1 MVPGTLYLVP
11 NLLGATKPEQVLP
24 AGTLDIVKRLKHF
37 VVENTRTSR
46 RVLSRI
52 GMDNPIDDI
61 EFIELDKHNAHH
73 LDLMQH
79 LGPCLN
85 GEDMGL
91 MSEAG
96 TPCVADPGAL
106 VVDLAHSAGI
116 KVVPL
121 VGPNAMILALMA
133 SGFNGQAFAFHGYLP
148 IKSPER
154 QNAIKNL
161 ERRSMANDETELFI
175 ETPFRNNAMLQD
187 LCKNL
192 HPATQLCV
200 ACNLTC
206 DDELIVS
213 QDIASWKS
221 YKSDFNKKPA
231 VFLIYAG
238 NRRESSPSVYGTPS
252 GNRCANRNRSA
263 RR

>member
-1 MVPGTLYLVP
+1 MTNNFGKLYLVP

-24 AGTLDIVKRLKHF
+24 VGTLEIVKRLNHF

-52 GMDNPIDDI
+52 GMDNAIDGI
-61 EFIELDKHNAHH
+61 EFIELDKHNARN
-73 LDLMQH
+73 LDLMEH
-79 LGPCLN
+79 LGACLQ

-116 KVVPL
+116 QVIPL

-154 QNAIKNL
+154 QNAIKDL
-161 ERRSMANDETELFI
+161 ERRSMANNETELFI
-175 ETPFRNNAMLQD
+175 ETPFRNNAMIEELV
-187 LCKNL
+187 KNC
-192 HPATQLCV
+192 HPTTMLCV
-200 ACNLTC
+200 ASDITME
-206 DDELIVS
+206 DEKVVS
-213 QDIASWKS
+213 KPISDWKQIK
-221 YKSDFNKKPA
+221 YDWNKKPA
-231 VFLIYAG
+231 VFLIYCPKF
-238 NRRESSPSVYGTPS
+238 RKKY
-252 GNRCANRNRSA
+252 
-263 RR
+263 

>member
-1 MVPGTLYLVP
+1 MISNHFGKLYLVP
-11 NLLGATKPEQVLP
+11 NLLGATRPEHVLP
-24 AGTLDIVKRLKHF
+24 QGTLDIVKRLKHF

-52 GMDNPIDDI
+52 GMNNAIDDI
-61 EFIELDKHNAHH
+61 NFIELDKHNTKN
-73 LDLMQH
+73 LDLMEH
-79 LGPCLN
+79 LGPCLQ

-106 VVDLAHSAGI
+106 VVDLAHTAGI
-116 KVVPL
+116 QVFPL

-154 QNAIKNL
+154 QNAIKDL
-161 ERRSMANDETELFI
+161 ERRSATHDETELFI

-187 LCKNL
+187 LCQNL
-192 HPATQLCV
+192 HPATRVCV
-200 ACNLTC
+200 ASNLTC
-206 DDELIVS
+206 EDEQIIS
-213 QDIASWKS
+213 QDIASWKQF
-221 YKSDFNKKPA
+221 KGDLNKKPA
-231 VFLIYAG
+231 VFLIYC
-238 NRRESSPSVYGTPS
+238 E
-252 GNRCANRNRSA
+252 A
-263 RR
+263 RRNFQRKKS

>member
-1 MVPGTLYLVP
+1 MMTGTFGKLYLVP
-11 NLLGATKPEQVLP
+11 NLLGATQPEHVLP
-24 AGTLDIVKRLKHF
+24 AGTLSIVKRLKYF

-52 GMDNPIDDI
+52 GMDLAIDEI
-61 EFIELDKHNAHH
+61 EFVELDKHNARN
-73 LDLMQH
+73 LDLIEH
-79 LGPCLN
+79 LGPCLQ

-116 KVVPL
+116 QVVPL

-154 QNAIKNL
+154 QNAIKDL
-161 ERRSMANDETELFI
+161 ERRSAANNETELFI

-192 HPATQLCV
+192 HPTTRLCV
-200 ACNLTC
+200 ACNLTW
-206 DDELIVS
+206 DDELVVS
-213 QDIASWKS
+213 QDVGAWKS
-221 YKSDFNKKPA
+221 FKGDLNKKPA
-231 VFLIYAG
+231 VFLVYSEP
-238 NRRESSPSVYGTPS
+238 RRGFQ
-252 GNRCANRNRSA
+252 RKKQ
-263 RR
+263 

>member
-1 MVPGTLYLVP
+1 MIANTFGKLYLVP
-11 NLLGATKPEQVLP
+11 NLLGATRPEQVLP
-24 AGTLDIVKRLKHF
+24 QGTLDLVRRLKHF

-52 GMDNPIDDI
+52 GMDNAIDDI
-61 EFIELDKHNAHH
+61 EFIELDKHNTRN
-73 LDLMQH
+73 LDLTEH
-79 LGPCLN
+79 LGACLQ

-116 KVVPL
+116 QVIPL

-154 QNAIKNL
+154 QNAIKGL

-192 HPATQLCV
+192 HPSTMLCV
-200 ACNLTC
+200 TSNLTC
-206 DDELIVS
+206 DDEQIIS
-213 QDIASWKS
+213 QSIGEWKTF
-221 YKSDFNKKPA
+221 KGDLNKKPA
-231 VFLIYAG
+231 VFLIYSKG
-238 NRRESSPSVYGTPS
+238 RNIRR
-252 GNRCANRNRSA
+252 
-263 RR
+263 

>member
-1 MVPGTLYLVP
+1 MEFGTLYLVP

-24 AGTLDIVKRLKHF
+24 AGTLTIVKKLRHF
-37 VVENTRTSR
+37 VVENTRTTR

-52 GMDNPIDDI
+52 GMDAAIDDI
-61 EFIELDKHNAHH
+61 EFIELDKHDARN

-79 LGPCLN
+79 LGPCLQ

-116 KVVPL
+116 RVVPL
-121 VGPNAMILALMA
+121 TGPNAMILALMA

-154 QNAIKNL
+154 QNAIKDL
-161 ERRSMANDETELFI
+161 ERRSANNDETELFI
-175 ETPFRNNAMLQD
+175 ETPFRNNAMLED

-192 HPATQLCV
+192 HPTTRLCI
-200 ACNLTC
+200 ASNITC
-206 DDELIVS
+206 EDESIIS
-213 QDIASWKS
+213 QDIASWK
-221 YKSDFNKKPA
+221 KFKGDLNKKPA
-231 VFLIYAG
+231 VFLIYSE
-238 NRRESSPSVYGTPS
+238 RRPARFNKPSS
-252 GNRCANRNRSA
+252 R
-263 RR
+263 

>member
-1 MVPGTLYLVP
+1 MTANAFGKLYLVP
-11 NLLGATKPEQVLP
+11 NLLGATRPEQVIP
-24 AGTLDIVKRLKHF
+24 AGTLDIVKRLRHF

-52 GMDNPIDDI
+52 GMNCPIDDI
-61 EFIELDKHNAHH
+61 EFIELDKHDTRH
-73 LDLMQH
+73 LDLMEH
-79 LGPCLN
+79 LGPCLQ
-85 GEDMGL
+85 GEDMGV

-106 VVDLAHSAGI
+106 VVDMAHSAGI
-116 KVVPL
+116 QVVPL

-154 QNAIKNL
+154 QNAIKDL
-161 ERRSMANDETELFI
+161 ERRSAAHNETELFI

-192 HPATQLCV
+192 HPTTRLCV

-206 DDELIVS
+206 EDELIIS
-213 QDIASWKS
+213 QDIGAWKGF
-221 YKSDFNKKPA
+221 KGDLNKKPA
-231 VFLIYAG
+231 VFLLYCEQ
-238 NRRESSPSVYGTPS
+238 RR
-252 GNRCANRNRSA
+252 AF

>member
-1 MVPGTLYLVP
+1 MVP
-11 NLLGATKPEQVLP
+11 NLLGATKPEQVIP
-24 AGTLDIVKRLKHF
+24 SGTLDIVKRLRHF

-52 GMDNPIDDI
+52 GMDNAIDDI
-61 EFIELDKHNAHH
+61 EFIELDKHNKSHE
-73 LDLMQH
+73 LDLMEH

-116 KVVPL
+116 QVIPL

-161 ERRSMANDETELFI
+161 ERRSMTNNETELFI

-192 HPATQLCV
+192 HPSTRVCV

-206 DDELIVS
+206 DDELIIS
-213 QDIASWKS
+213 QDVLEWK
-221 YKSDFNKKPA
+221 KFKGDLNKKPA
-231 VFLIYAG
+231 VFLIY
-238 NRRESSPSVYGTPS
+238 
-252 GNRCANRNRSA
+252 RSQK
-263 RR
+263 

>member
-1 MVPGTLYLVP
+1 MIANHFGKLYLVP

-24 AGTLDIVKRLKHF
+24 QGTLDIVKRLKHF

-52 GMDNPIDDI
+52 GMEHPIDDI
-61 EFIELDKHNAHH
+61 TFIELDKHNAKN
-73 LDLMQH
+73 LDLMEH
-79 LGPCLN
+79 LGPCLQ

-106 VVDLAHSAGI
+106 VVDLAHTAGI
-116 KVVPL
+116 QVVPL

-154 QNAIKNL
+154 QNAIKDL
-161 ERRSMANDETELFI
+161 ERRSAAHDETELFI

-192 HPATQLCV
+192 HPATRVCV
-200 ACNLTC
+200 ASNLTC
-206 DDELIVS
+206 EDEQIIS
-213 QDIASWKS
+213 QDIASWKTF
-221 YKSDFNKKPA
+221 KGDLNKKPA
-231 VFLIYAG
+231 VFL
-238 NRRESSPSVYGTPS
+238 VYCDGRK
-252 GNRCANRNRSA
+252 GFQKKKY
-263 RR
+263 

>member
-1 MVPGTLYLVP
+1 MITGNFGKLYLVP

-24 AGTLDIVKRLKHF
+24 QGTLSIVKSLKYF
-37 VVENTRTSR
+37 VVENTRTTR

-61 EFIELDKHNAHH
+61 EFIELDKHNAKN
-73 LDLMQH
+73 LDLMEH
-79 LGPCLN
+79 LGACLN

-116 KVVPL
+116 QVVPL
-121 VGPNAMILALMA
+121 TGPNAMILALMA

-154 QNAIKNL
+154 QNAIKDL
-161 ERRSMANDETELFI
+161 ERRSAANDETELFI
-175 ETPFRNNAMLQD
+175 ETPFRNNAMLED

-192 HPATQLCV
+192 HPATRLCI
-200 ACNLTC
+200 ASNITC
-206 DDELIVS
+206 EDEQIIS
-213 QDIASWKS
+213 QDIGEWK
-221 YKSDFNKKPA
+221 KFKGDLNKKPA
-231 VFLIYAG
+231 VFLIYSETKG
-238 NRRESSPSVYGTPS
+238 YLKRR
-252 GNRCANRNRSA
+252 
-263 RR
+263 

>member
-1 MVPGTLYLVP
+1 MITGTFGKLYLVP
-11 NLLGATKPEQVLP
+11 NLLGATQPEHVLP
-24 AGTLDIVKRLKHF
+24 AGTLSIVKRLKYF

-52 GMDNPIDDI
+52 GMLNPIDDI
-61 EFIELDKHNAHH
+61 EFIELDKHNARN
-73 LDLMQH
+73 LDLMEH
-79 LGPCLN
+79 LGPCFQ
-85 GEDMGL
+85 GEDVGL

-106 VVDLAHSAGI
+106 VVDLAHSSGI
-116 KVVPL
+116 QVVPL

-154 QNAIKNL
+154 QNAIKDL
-161 ERRSMANDETELFI
+161 ERRSAANNETELFI

-192 HPATQLCV
+192 HPTTRLCV

-206 DDELIVS
+206 DDELVVS
-213 QDIASWKS
+213 QDVGAWKS
-221 YKSDFNKKPA
+221 FKGDLNKKPA
-231 VFLIYAG
+231 VFLVYSEP
-238 NRRESSPSVYGTPS
+238 RRGFQ
-252 GNRCANRNRSA
+252 RKKQ
-263 RR
+263 

>member
-1 MVPGTLYLVP
+1 MTNNFGKLYLVP
-11 NLLGATKPEQVLP
+11 NLLGATKPEQVIP
-24 AGTLDIVKRLKHF
+24 AGTLSIVKRLKYF

-52 GMDNPIDDI
+52 GMDNAIDDI
-61 EFIELDKHNAHH
+61 EFIELDKHNARN
-73 LDLMQH
+73 LDLMEH
-79 LGPCLN
+79 LGACLQ

-116 KVVPL
+116 QVIPL

-154 QNAIKNL
+154 QNAIKDFPYSAKREQFAL
-161 ERRSMANDETELFI
+161 LVMKSKYELAERSVDAKRLDRYRDAEDECYGFI
-175 ETPFRNNAMLQD
+175 NEYPDSNYKKLAERYIEH
-187 LCKNL
+187 CKKY
-192 HPATQLCV
+192 TK
-200 ACNLTC
+200 
-206 DDELIVS
+206 
-213 QDIASWKS
+213 DIE
-221 YKSDFNKKPA
+221 D
-231 VFLIYAG
+231 
-238 NRRESSPSVYGTPS
+238 
-252 GNRCANRNRSA
+252 
-263 RR
+263 

>member
-1 MVPGTLYLVP
+1 MIAGNFGKLYLVP

-24 AGTLDIVKRLKHF
+24 AGTLTIVKRLKHF

-52 GMDNPIDDI
+52 GMDCAIDDI
-61 EFIELDKHNAHH
+61 EFIELDKHNARY
-73 LDLMQH
+73 LDLMEH
-79 LGPCLN
+79 LGPCLQ

-116 KVVPL
+116 QVVPL

-154 QNAIKNL
+154 QNAIKDL
-161 ERRSMANDETELFI
+161 ERRSMNNNETELFI

-192 HPATQLCV
+192 HPSTRLCI
-200 ACNLTC
+200 ASNLTC
-206 DDELIVS
+206 EDELIIS
-213 QDIASWKS
+213 QDIGEWK
-221 YKSDFNKKPA
+221 KFKGDLNKKPA
-231 VFLIYAG
+231 VFL
-238 NRRESSPSVYGTPS
+238 VYCETK
-252 GNRCANRNRSA
+252 RNKK
-263 RR
+263 

>member
-1 MVPGTLYLVP
+1 MTNNFGKLYLVP
-11 NLLGATKPEQVLP
+11 NLLGATKPEQVIP
-24 AGTLDIVKRLKHF
+24 TGTLQIVKRLKHF

-46 RVLSRI
+46 RVLSRV
-52 GMDNPIDDI
+52 GMDCAIDDI
-61 EFIELDKHNAHH
+61 EFIELDKHNARN
-73 LDLMQH
+73 LDLMEH
-79 LGPCLN
+79 LGACLQ

-116 KVVPL
+116 QVIPL

-154 QNAIKNL
+154 QNAIKDL
-161 ERRSMANDETELFI
+161 ERRS
-175 ETPFRNNAMLQD
+175 FRNNAMLQD

-192 HPATQLCV
+192 HPATRVCV

-206 DDELIVS
+206 DDELIIS
-213 QDIASWKS
+213 QSIREWKS
-221 YKSDFNKKPA
+221 YKGDLNKKPA
-231 VFLIYAG
+231 VFLVYSEP
-238 NRRESSPSVYGTPS
+238 RR
-252 GNRCANRNRSA
+252 NIQRKK
-263 RR
+263 

>member
-1 MVPGTLYLVP
+1 MVFGKLFLVP

-24 AGTLDIVKRLKHF
+24 AGTLDIVKRLRHF

-52 GMDNPIDDI
+52 GMNCAIDDI
-61 EFIELDKHNAHH
+61 EFIELDKHDKSHS
-73 LDLMQH
+73 LDLMEH
-79 LGPCLN
+79 LGPCLQ

-116 KVVPL
+116 QVVPL

-161 ERRSMANDETELFI
+161 ERRSMSNNETELFI
-175 ETPFRNNAMLQD
+175 ETPFRNNAMIAD

-192 HPATQLCV
+192 HPSTRVCV

-206 DDELIVS
+206 DDELVIS
-213 QDIASWKS
+213 QDVAEWK
-221 YKSDFNKKPA
+221 KFKGDLNKKPA
-231 VFLIYAG
+231 VFL
-238 NRRESSPSVYGTPS
+238 VYS
-252 GNRCANRNRSA
+252 EAKR
-263 RR
+263 

>member
-1 MVPGTLYLVP
+1 MTFGKLYLVP
-11 NLLGATKPEQVLP
+11 NLLGATQPEQVLP
-24 AGTLDIVKRLKHF
+24 AGTLSIVKGLRHF
-37 VVENTRTSR
+37 VVENIRTSR

-52 GMDNPIDDI
+52 GMNCAIDDI
-61 EFIELDKHNAHH
+61 EFIELDKHNARN
-73 LDLMQH
+73 LDLMEH
-79 LGPCLN
+79 LGACLQ

-116 KVVPL
+116 QVVPL

-133 SGFNGQAFAFHGYLP
+133 SGFNGQAFAFHGYMP

-161 ERRSMANDETELFI
+161 ERRSMSNNETELFI
-175 ETPFRNNAMLQD
+175 ETPFRNNAMLAD
-187 LCKNL
+187 LCKHL
-192 HPATQLCV
+192 HPSTRVCV

-206 DDELIVS
+206 EDELIIS
-213 QDIASWKS
+213 QDVAEWK
-221 YKSDFNKKPA
+221 KFKGDLNKKPA
-231 VFLIYAG
+231 VFLIY
-238 NRRESSPSVYGTPS
+238 S
-252 GNRCANRNRSA
+252 GR
-263 RR
+263 

>member
-1 MVPGTLYLVP
+1 MITGTFGKLYLVP
-11 NLLGATKPEQVLP
+11 NLLGATQPEHVLP
-24 AGTLDIVKRLKHF
+24 AGTLSIVKRLKYF

-52 GMDNPIDDI
+52 GMDLAIDEI
-61 EFIELDKHNAHH
+61 EFVELDKHNARN
-73 LDLMQH
+73 LDLMEH
-79 LGPCLN
+79 LGPCLQ

-96 TPCVADPGAL
+96 TPCVSDPGAL
-106 VVDLAHSAGI
+106 VVDVAHSAGI
-116 KVVPL
+116 QVVPL

-154 QNAIKNL
+154 QNAIKDL
-161 ERRSMANDETELFI
+161 ERRSAANNETELFI

-192 HPATQLCV
+192 HPTTMLCV

-206 DDELIVS
+206 DDELVVS
-213 QDIASWKS
+213 QDVGAWKS
-221 YKSDFNKKPA
+221 FKGDLNKKPA
-231 VFLIYAG
+231 VFLVYSEP
-238 NRRESSPSVYGTPS
+238 RRGFQ
-252 GNRCANRNRSA
+252 RKKQ
-263 RR
+263 

>member
-1 MVPGTLYLVP
+1 MTFGTLYLVP

-24 AGTLDIVKRLKHF
+24 AGTLSIVKRLRHF

-52 GMDNPIDDI
+52 GMDYPIDEI
-61 EFIELDKHNAHH
+61 EFIELDKHDKGGD
-73 LDLMQH
+73 LDLMEH
-79 LGPCLN
+79 LGACLQ
-85 GEDMGL
+85 GEDMGV

-121 VGPNAMILALMA
+121 VGPNAMILGLMA
-133 SGFNGQAFAFHGYLP
+133 SGFNGQSFAFHGYLP
-148 IKSPER
+148 IKSPDR

-161 ERRSMANDETELFI
+161 ERRSMTNNETELFI
-175 ETPFRNNAMLQD
+175 ETPFRNNAMLAD

-192 HPATQLCV
+192 HPSTRVCV

-206 DDELIVS
+206 EDELVIS
-213 QDIASWKS
+213 QDVAEWK
-221 YKSDFNKKPA
+221 KFKGDLNKKPA
-231 VFLIYAG
+231 VFL
-238 NRRESSPSVYGTPS
+238 VYS
-252 GNRCANRNRSA
+252 GH
-263 RR
+263 

>member
-1 MVPGTLYLVP
+1 MTFGKLYLVP
-11 NLLGATKPEQVLP
+11 NLLGATRPERVLP
-24 AGTLDIVKRLKHF
+24 AGTLDIVRRLRHF

-46 RVLSRI
+46 RVLSRL
-52 GMDNPIDDI
+52 GMECPIDDI
-61 EFIELDKHNAHH
+61 EFIELDKHNARN
-73 LDLMQH
+73 LDLMEH
-79 LGPCLN
+79 LGACLQ

-116 KVVPL
+116 QVVPL

-161 ERRSMANDETELFI
+161 ERRSMTNDETELFI
-175 ETPFRNNAMLQD
+175 ETPFRNNAMIVD

-192 HPATQLCV
+192 HPSTRVCV

-206 DDELIVS
+206 EDELIIS
-213 QDIASWKS
+213 QYVAEWK
-221 YKSDFNKKPA
+221 KFRGDLNKKPA
-231 VFLIYAG
+231 VFL
-238 NRRESSPSVYGTPS
+238 VYCEAK
-252 GNRCANRNRSA
+252 R
-263 RR
+263 

>member
-1 MVPGTLYLVP
+1 MTFGTLYLVP

-24 AGTLDIVKRLKHF
+24 AGTLSIVKRLRHF

-52 GMDNPIDDI
+52 GMDCPIDEI
-61 EFIELDKHNAHH
+61 EFIELDKHDKGGD
-73 LDLMQH
+73 LDLMEH
-79 LGPCLN
+79 LGACLQ
-85 GEDMGL
+85 GEDMGV

-121 VGPNAMILALMA
+121 VGPNAMILGLMA
-133 SGFNGQAFAFHGYLP
+133 SGFNGQSFTFHGYLP
-148 IKSPER
+148 IKSPDR

-161 ERRSMANDETELFI
+161 ERRSMTNNETELFI
-175 ETPFRNNAMLQD
+175 ETPFRNNAMLAD

-192 HPATQLCV
+192 HPSTRVCV

-206 DDELIVS
+206 EDELVIS
-213 QDIASWKS
+213 QDVAEWK
-221 YKSDFNKKPA
+221 KFKGNLNKKPT
-231 VFLIYAG
+231 VFLIY
-238 NRRESSPSVYGTPS
+238 S
-252 GNRCANRNRSA
+252 GH
-263 RR
+263 

>member
-1 MVPGTLYLVP
+1 MVFGTLYLVP

-24 AGTLDIVKRLKHF
+24 SGTLDIVRRLKYF
-37 VVENTRTSR
+37 VVENTRTTR

-52 GMDNPIDDI
+52 GMDHAIDDM
-61 EFIELDKHNAHH
+61 EFVELDKHDARN
-73 LDLMQH
+73 LDLMEH
-79 LGPCLN
+79 LGPCLR

-133 SGFNGQAFAFHGYLP
+133 SGFNGQSFAFHGYLP

-154 QNAIKNL
+154 QNAIRDL
-161 ERRSMANDETELFI
+161 ERRSQTNNETELFI
-175 ETPFRNNAMLQD
+175 ETPFRNNAMIQD
-187 LCKNL
+187 LIKNL
-192 HPATQLCV
+192 HPGTRLCV

-206 DDELIVS
+206 EDELVIS
-213 QDIASWKS
+213 QDIAEWK
-221 YKSDFNKKPA
+221 KFKGDLNKKPA
-231 VFLIYAG
+231 VFLVY
-238 NRRESSPSVYGTPS
+238 RRLK
-252 GNRCANRNRSA
+252 
-263 RR
+263 

>member
-1 MVPGTLYLVP
+1 MVFGTLYLVP
-11 NLLGATKPEQVLP
+11 NLLGATQPEQVIP

-52 GMDNPIDDI
+52 GMNCPIDEI
-61 EFIELDKHNAHH
+61 EFIELDKHNARN
-73 LDLMQH
+73 LDLMEH

-121 VGPNAMILALMA
+121 VGPNARILALMA

-161 ERRSMANDETELFI
+161 ERRSMSNNETELFI
-175 ETPFRNNAMLQD
+175 ETPFRNNAMLAD

-192 HPATQLCV
+192 HPSTRVCV

-206 DDELIVS
+206 EDELIIS
-213 QDIASWKS
+213 QDVAEWK
-221 YKSDFNKKPA
+221 KFKGDLNKKPA
-231 VFLIYAG
+231 VFLIY
-238 NRRESSPSVYGTPS
+238 S
-252 GNRCANRNRSA
+252 GH
-263 RR
+263 

>member
-1 MVPGTLYLVP
+1 MVP
-11 NLLGATKPEQVLP
+11 NLLGATRPDQVLP
-24 AGTLDIVKRLKHF
+24 VGTLQIVKKLRHF
-37 VVENTRTSR
+37 VVENTRTTR

-52 GMDNPIDDI
+52 GMDCPIDDI
-61 EFIELDKHNAHH
+61 EFIELDKHNASH
-73 LDLMQH
+73 LDLMEH
-79 LGPCLN
+79 LGPCLQ

-116 KVVPL
+116 QVVPL

-133 SGFNGQAFAFHGYLP
+133 SGFNGQSFAFHGYLP

-154 QNAIKNL
+154 QNAIKDL
-161 ERRSMANDETELFI
+161 ERRSATNNETELFI

-192 HPATQLCV
+192 HPATQLCI
-200 ACNLTC
+200 ASNLTC
-206 DDELIVS
+206 DDEQIIS
-213 QDIASWKS
+213 QDIGAWKS
-221 YKSDFNKKPA
+221 FKGDLNKKPA
-231 VFLIYAG
+231 VFLIYRSLKTEG
-238 NRRESSPSVYGTPS
+238 RRKKG
-252 GNRCANRNRSA
+252 
-263 RR
+263 